1 MNAPTNGSKQPK
13 ASEDRDWPGAIPRL
27 VPLGVVALLFAARL
41 AAWPTPWGSVID
53 YAGWGF
59 GLIALVAAL
68 HVLALLLPGRYAVE
82 GAAWTA
88 TVILAFIMLLLF
100 APAGGH

>member
-1 MNAPTNGSKQPK
+1 MNGSGRSRD
-13 ASEDRDWPGAIPRL
+13 SEGRDWPSTFPRL
-27 VPLGVVALLFAARL
+27 VPLGVVTVLYAIRL
-41 AAWPTPWGSVID
+41 ALWPTPWGSVGD

-68 HVLALLLPGRYAVE
+68 HALALLFPGRYAVE

-88 TVILAFIMLLLF
+88 TVILFFVLLVLF
-100 APAGGH
+100 APAGGN